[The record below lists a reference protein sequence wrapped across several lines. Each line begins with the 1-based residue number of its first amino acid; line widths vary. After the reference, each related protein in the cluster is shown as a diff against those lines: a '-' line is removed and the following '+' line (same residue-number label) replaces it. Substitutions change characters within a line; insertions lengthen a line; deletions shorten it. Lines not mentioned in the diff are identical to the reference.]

1 MDIDTDDEKLP
12 PDDDLS
18 EIESDSDA
26 ADGDYNPEE
35 SSSSEDSQ
43 STEDMEDDDF
53 KLSEEEEEHDY
64 DVSGDFFEEEDV
76 EQQQENVEKDKFGW
90 RGNFFFSNFYF
101 FTAVNIEFIEEIVLK
116 DYQVDGIKYLKD
128 VLQDPKRGGAI
139 LADEMGLGKTSK

>member
-12 PDDDLS
+12 PDDDFS
-18 EIESDSDA
+18 ESESDSDA

-35 SSSSEDSQ
+35 SSSEDSQ

-64 DVSGDFFEEEDV
+64 DVGGDFFEEDV

-90 RGNFFFSNFYF
+90 RGNFFFSNFYL
-101 FTAVNIEFIEEIVLK
+101 FTVNMEFIEEIVLK
-116 DYQVDGIKYLKD
+116 DYQVAGIKYLKD